1 MEKIVND
8 IYSECEEKLTSNQ
21 IDVLISNL
29 EDLSEIKYWNE
40 WIEAIPSE
48 EVAREN
54 CQSII

>member
-29 EDLSEIKYWNE
+29 EDLSEIKY
-40 WIEAIPSE
+40 
-48 EVAREN
+48 
-54 CQSII
+54 